1 MFRYTLSYYH
11 KIVRMPMLTFKR
23 NIYSQIFKRQDQEAI
38 MIELD
43 QEIETKEMLYEE
55 ELEMELDDD
64 DDSNGGQAESQKVIE
79 KRLTKIDA
87 KVS

>member
-1 MFRYTLSYYH
+1 
-11 KIVRMPMLTFKR
+11 
-23 NIYSQIFKRQDQEAI
+23 

-43 QEIETKEMLYEE
+43 QEIEAKELLYLE
-55 ELEMELDDD
+55 ELEMDLDDD

-87 KVS
+87 KVSQMCEQMQGLEKI